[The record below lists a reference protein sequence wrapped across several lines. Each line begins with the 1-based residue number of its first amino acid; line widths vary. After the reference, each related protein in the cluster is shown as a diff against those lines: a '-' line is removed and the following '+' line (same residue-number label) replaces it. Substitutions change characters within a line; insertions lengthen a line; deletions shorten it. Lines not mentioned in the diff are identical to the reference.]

1 MRFSIAAH
9 LPCFRVFSYFAA
21 SMKPFEQLRIVFFGT
36 PDFAVGC
43 LKGLVDAG
51 ANIVAAVTMPDKPA
65 GRGQQLQASAVKQ
78 YAVANAIPV
87 LQPEK
92 MKAPAFLEELKALN
106 ADLQVVVA
114 FRMMP
119 EVVWN
124 MPSMG
129 TINVHGSLLPQY
141 RGAAPINWAIIN
153 GEGETGVTTFKLK
166 HEIDTG
172 DILLQQSVAILPNDN
187 AGTMHD
193 KLMAAGA
200 TLLVKTVKG
209 IADGS
214 LKEMPQSGVDA
225 GELKHAPKIFKE
237 NLAIDWDLPV
247 VAIDRFVRGMSP
259 YPTAF
264 TSLSNKQMKV
274 YSVHTKEDAH
284 SILPGTYQTDNATY
298 LRFAASDGWVYVDE
312 LQMEGKKRMN
322 VVDFLRGFRG

>member
-1 MRFSIAAH
+1 
-9 LPCFRVFSYFAA
+9 
-21 SMKPFEQLRIVFFGT
+21 MKTFEQLRIVFFGT

-51 ANIVAAVTMPDKPA
+51 ANIIAVVTMPDKPA
-65 GRGQQLQASAVKQ
+65 GRGQQLQESAVKQ
-78 YAVANAIPV
+78 YALAQGFPV

-92 MKAPAFLEELKALN
+92 MKAPEFLDALKALN

-124 MPSMG
+124 MPPMG

-153 GEGETGVTTFKLK
+153 GEKETGVTTFKLK

-172 DILLQQSVAILPNDN
+172 DILLQQKVSIRADDN

-193 KLMAAGA
+193 KLMHAGA
-200 TLLVKTVKG
+200 ELLVRTVIG
-209 IADGS
+209 IADGT
-214 LKEMPQSGVDA
+214 LNEVPQGSIPVTA
-225 GELKHAPKIFKE
+225 LKHAPKIFKE
-237 NLAIDWDLPV
+237 DLIINWNKPVAEIDNLI
-247 VAIDRFVRGMSP
+247 RGMSP
-259 YPTAF
+259 YPAAHTMLGDK
-264 TSLSNKQMKV
+264 TIKV
-274 YSVHTKEDAH
+274 YSSDYRMEAPNAIT
-284 SILPGTYQTDNATY
+284 GTYETDNATY
-298 LRFAASDGWVYVDE
+298 LRFAAKDGWVYIDE

-322 VVDFLRGFRG
+322 VVDFLRGFRTPNP

>member
-1 MRFSIAAH
+1 
-9 LPCFRVFSYFAA
+9 
-21 SMKPFEQLRIVFFGT
+21 MKTFEQLRIVFFGT

-43 LKGLVDAG
+43 LNGLVDAG
-51 ANIVAAVTMPDKPA
+51 ANIVAVVTMPDKPA

-78 YAVANAIPV
+78 FALNHAIPV

-92 MKAPAFLEELKALN
+92 MKANDFLDSLHALH

-153 GEGETGVTTFKLK
+153 GEPETGVTTFKLK

-172 DILLQQSVAILPNDN
+172 DILLRQAIPILPDDT
-187 AGTMHD
+187 AGSMHD
-193 KLMAAGA
+193 KLMHAGA
-200 TLLVKTVKG
+200 ELLVKTVKG
-209 IADGS
+209 IADGT
-214 LKEMPQSGVDA
+214 LQEMPQSSISES
-225 GELKHAPKIFKE
+225 ELKHAPKIFKE
-237 NLAIDWDLPV
+237 DLAINWNKTV
-247 VAIDRFVRGMSP
+247 TEIDNFVRGMSP
-259 YPTAF
+259 YPAAF
-264 TSLSNKQMKV
+264 TSLSGKQIKIYKV
-274 YSVHTKEDAH
+274 HYTQDPHQ
-284 SILPGTYQTDNATY
+284 LPPGTHDTDNTIY
-298 LRFAASDGWVYVDE
+298 LRFAAKDGWIYIDE